1 MGAIAEFTAEVKS
14 DIIWLLPV
22 SAELTDRVYK
32 TAITHLWDATEL
44 VCDQSF
50 FFCFFFL
57 SEWQPKYL
65 QLDQNWISPTPKPQV
80 APRFWARKSGSRARN
95 LYPKKLRWNLT
106 SWDPKLTGTGASSGH
121 ATGGSP
127 TKSERKQNR
136 QSNKLWTVLN
146 LAYPVAL
153 HSSPPLSVMVIVV
166 CFRLQVTKSLRVQ
179 SHFKTTST
187 TTTPSLWMEIT
198 QNSSLRFIHYRQI
211 KIWRK
216 SLSPYFGRPT
226 KSMLV
231 AD

>member
-1 MGAIAEFTAEVKS
+1 MRLNWF
-14 DIIWLLPV
+14 
-22 SAELTDRVYK
+22 
-32 TAITHLWDATEL
+32 AT
-44 VCDQSF
+44 SRF
-50 FFCFFFL
+50 FFFFFFL
-57 SEWQPKYL
+57 RVAAQIFTIRPKL
-65 QLDQNWISPTPKPQV
+65 NLTNPKPQV

-95 LYPKKLRWNLT
+95 LCPKKLRWTWRLEILNPQGRAHPAT
-106 SWDPKLTGTGASSGH
+106 SNWRFADKVRKK
-121 ATGGSP
+121 
-127 TKSERKQNR
+127 TKQTIKQT
-136 QSNKLWTVLN
+136 NKLWTVLN

-198 QNSSLRFIHYRQI
+198 QKSSLRFIHYRQI
-211 KIWRK
+211 TIWRK

-226 KSMLV
+226 KSMLM